1 MSGVTLY
8 TGFNY
13 TGNSYT
19 ISDPGRYKS
28 RNVPGPVDNTV
39 TLIPW
44 SNDSLN
50 SFKVSDDLVVIICDN
65 NTPGSYAD
73 FKAKDGGYQNYT
85 RCAWYND
92 SQPDLRKPTEKNA
105 YDFIKGSKKLSPIQ
119 DMSASMSTL
128 IIYKKNNYDNDFCKE
143 MVNVMPDLNCA
154 ILPPPTKEFP
164 ILAIVLGIIYGIM
177 ILSIIVL
184 ILRNKL
190 IKCPTC

>member
-1 MSGVTLY
+1 MSRVTLY

-19 ISDPGRYKS
+19 ISEPGRYKS
-28 RNVPGPVDNTV
+28 RAVPGPVDDTV

-44 SNDSLN
+44 NNDTLN
-50 SFKVSDDLVVIICDN
+50 SFEVSDDLVVIVCNN

-73 FKAKDGGYQNYT
+73 FEGKDGYQNYT

-92 SQPDLRKPTEKNA
+92 SQPDLRKPTEQNA
-105 YDFIKGSKKLSPIQ
+105 YNFIKGSKKLSPIQ

-128 IIYKKNNYDNDFCKE
+128 IIYKKDNYDNDFCKE
-143 MVNVMPDLNCA
+143 MVNVMPDLNCTNLPLKKYP
-154 ILPPPTKEFP
+154 ILP
-164 ILAIVLGIIYGIM
+164 IVLGVIYSIM
-177 ILSIIVL
+177 ILSFIIL
-184 ILRNKL
+184 ILQNKT